1 MKSINRV
8 MLLGRLGVQPELT
21 AGKNGPYTRLSVA
34 TDRYR
39 GKNQETTT
47 DWHSVFV
54 FGEDAE
60 RCVRFLGKGAQLFIE
75 GNLSYWKQD
84 KKGEERENSYR
95 NSIHADRVHFIT
107 YGHSLERT
115 AAAGGLTEN
124 LDNSSTSR
132 NHNAVAHL

>member
-1 MKSINRV
+1 MRSINRV
-8 MLLGRLGVQPELT
+8 MLFGRIGHPPELT
-21 AGKNGPYTRLSVA
+21 TSKNGQPFTRLSVA

-39 GKNQETTT
+39 GKDHDSTT

-54 FGEDAE
+54 FGEEAE
-60 RCVRFLGKGAQLFIE
+60 RCVRWLGKGAHVFVE
-75 GNLSYWKQD
+75 GNLNYWKQD
-84 KKGEERENSYR
+84 KKGDERENPYR

-107 YGHSLERT
+107 YGQPADRT
-115 AAAGGLTEN
+115 TATGAEI

>member
-8 MLLGRLGVQPELT
+8 MLFGRIGLQPELT
-21 AGKNGPYTRLSVA
+21 TGKNGQPYTRLSVA
-34 TDRYR
+34 TDRYH
-39 GKNQETTT
+39 GKGQESTT

-54 FGEDAE
+54 FGDEAE
-60 RCVRFLGKGAQLFIE
+60 RCVRWLGKGAHVFVE
-75 GNLSYWKQD
+75 GNLNYWKQD
-84 KKGEERENSYR
+84 KKGEEKQNPYR

-107 YGHSLERT
+107 YGQSLERSAT
-115 AAAGGLTEN
+115 AGAEN